1 MQPEIFLQLL
11 FNSVAAASLILL
23 VAYGFSMIFHT
34 LKVFHI
40 AHGAFIVLAPY
51 CVIFFS
57 RWFPVTGFYF
67 VLIIFISITLTSAL
81 AVLVEKAVYHPLFK
95 KGSSEITSF
104 IASLG
109 LYLFIVNGIALFDGH
124 RMKILSNEL
133 RTTYDIS
140 SLIVADIQLFQI
152 LIAIVSISAITLWL
166 HSSGRKRI
174 FEAIAD
180 NPHIAKI
187 IGLPVKFSRLVA
199 IVVGTALAATA
210 GIVMGYD
217 TGINPHSGM
226 SITLTAI
233 VVVLFAGKRDLS
245 LLILVS
251 LGIGFLQQATSWYLS
266 SAWADG
272 LTFTLLL
279 GTLLFRTE
287 GVLSYQLRKD
297 HVV

>member
-1 MQPEIFLQLL
+1 MEVLQIL
-11 FNSVAAASLILL
+11 FNGFATASLILV
-23 VAYGFSMIFHT
+23 VAYGFSLVFHT

-51 CVIFFS
+51 TVIVISDLIPEMRILSGLILFFS
-57 RWFPVTGFYF
+57 IGTTCA
-67 VLIIFISITLTSAL
+67 I
-81 AVLVEKAVYHPLFK
+81 AVLVEKVVYHPLFK

-109 LYLFIVNGIALFDGH
+109 IYLFIVNGIALFEGH
-124 RMKILSNEL
+124 RMKILSSDL
-133 RTTYDIS
+133 RSTYDIGP
-140 SLIVADIQLFQI
+140 LLVTDIQLFQI
-152 LIAIVSISAITLWL
+152 LIAFILICAITIWL
-166 HSSGRKRI
+166 HRSGWQKI

-187 IGLPVKFSRLVA
+187 IGLPVKSGRVAA
-199 IVVGTALAATA
+199 IVAGTALAATA
-210 GIVMGYD
+210 GILMGYD

-233 VVVLFAGKRDLS
+233 VVVLLAGRRDLT
-245 LLILVS
+245 LLIIVS
-251 LGIGFLQQATSWYLS
+251 LIIGILQHASSWYLS

-272 LTFTLLL
+272 LTFALLL
-279 GTLLFRTE
+279 VALLFRTE

-297 HVV
+297 QVV

>member
-11 FNSVAAASLILL
+11 FNSVATASLILL

-40 AHGAFIVLAPY
+40 AHGSFIVLSPY
-51 CVIFFS
+51 IFIGLS
-57 RWFPVTGFYF
+57 GLIPVTGLYF
-67 VLIIFISITLTSAL
+67 VLILFFSIALTSGI

-95 KGSSEITSF
+95 KGSSDITSF

-133 RTTYDIS
+133 RTTYDIG
-140 SLIVADIQLFQI
+140 SLLVTDIQLFQI
-152 LIAIVSISAITLWL
+152 LTAIVSISAITLWL
-166 HSSGRKRI
+166 HSSGRKKI
-174 FEAIAD
+174 FKAIAD

-210 GIVMGYD
+210 GLLMGYD

-226 SITLTAI
+226 SMTLTAI
-233 VVVLFAGKRDLS
+233 VVVLLAGKRDLS

-251 LGIGFLQQATSWYLS
+251 LGIGFLQQASSWYLS
-266 SAWADG
+266 SAWSDG

-279 GTLLFRTE
+279 GALLFRTE